1 VAAYLVASYF
11 DMSLGYWSVMT
22 AILVVQANVGASLG
36 LAFDRLMATLFGA
49 ALVALFGQNDP
60 ALMLAL
66 AVIGL
71 ACIATFRPTLQL
83 APMTAAIVI
92 LGAAANRVIEIGI
105 GPIIAVVTA
114 LLLFPSRAGTA
125 LRVTSVGCCP
135 CWASICPVPST
146 AASAPPAPT
155 ATYVVLNAQVRS
167 GLSTGRLPH

>member
-1 VAAYLVASYF
+1 
-11 DMSLGYWSVMT
+11 MSLGYWSVMT

-92 LGAAANRVIEIGI
+92 LGAPHYGSPLASAANRVIEIGI